1 MTDQRAFIVGG
12 AGFIGSRLARDLIAQ
27 GREVVVFDRLSTG
40 RKDLLPNG
48 TALVQGDILD
58 QAALLDAMR
67 QSRPG
72 VVFHLAALHFIP
84 YCNAHPQETLRVNVE
99 GTENVLRACAEI
111 PPDRVVFASSAA
123 VYGVSDQAYSE
134 DASLEPIDIYG
145 VSKAAAE
152 MLVERFHRESDIP
165 CTTVRLF
172 NVYGPNDTVAHLMP
186 ELVAQAKRGGQVELG
201 NLEPRRDYV
210 HVEDVSRAFQLV
222 SQVDGE
228 FGLFN
233 VGTGVEY
240 SVLELV
246 ETLSSITGA
255 RLNVQSVESRRRSAE
270 RMHLRSDP
278 ARLIA
283 KTGWRPRREMRE
295 ALTEM
300 LNGLS

>member
-210 HVEDVSRAFQLV
+210 HVEDVSQAFQLV

>member
-1 MTDQRAFIVGG
+1 MTNQRAFIVGG

-48 TALVQGDILD
+48 AALVQGDILD

-145 VSKAAAE
+145 VSKVAAE

>member
-1 MTDQRAFIVGG
+1 MTNQRAFIVGG

-48 TALVQGDILD
+48 AALVQGDILD

-145 VSKAAAE
+145 ISKVAAE